1 MVLCWYIIGWNT
13 DQILASWVGLC
24 FVQSKFG
31 ENYYSLHVSCTDY
44 FKSLTFVSLL
54 ELTVHNFYNMM
65 MEWSNAWRI
74 LLNCLN
80 EILHDFAPLG
90 NLTVCWLT
98 MRWLIFITFISAWQW
113 YQCNY
118 LHVMA
123 NIETFTFDIN
133 YSWTAVLWENATQL
147 PVVCGL

>member
-24 FVQSKFG
+24 FVQLKFG

-44 FKSLTFVSLL
+44 LKSLTFVSLL

-80 EILHDFAPLG
+80 ENSTWFCSSWEFDCLLADNEMIDFHYIYI
-90 NLTVCWLT
+90 CMT
-98 MRWLIFITFISAWQW
+98 MISMQLFACDGQ
-113 YQCNY
+113 YR
-118 LHVMA
+118 
-123 NIETFTFDIN
+123 NIHI
-133 YSWTAVLWENATQL
+133 WH
-147 PVVCGL
+147 